1 MLRPLALSVAF
12 LLLISSANAIVIRH
26 DRDDAAYVRLGRHLD
41 AVARVQN
48 LGTGTLIAP
57 RWVLT
62 AAHVALVM
70 APAGSW
76 VELGKKRYLVEAV
89 IVHPEYAKD
98 ESSGHDIALLRLAEA
113 VEGIEPVLPYRGS
126 DEKGMTITFAGR
138 GHSGNGNTG
147 PSNQDGVLR
156 AATNVVDRAEPLTL
170 EFLFDA
176 PPNGTELEGISGPG
190 DSGGPALVERNG
202 KLWTVGVSSGN
213 TGRGDEH
220 CRYGTTE
227 IYARVSTRHAWIEKT
242 MKDAPASN
250 RTWFGP
256 VWTDVLPDTPNAAP
270 ARAFLKAVR
279 GDLASMR
286 AFRLAWR
293 TAQFLGSR
301 PEAKH
306 VEREEIWLR
315 DFGKAKLEG
324 YSADGDRRFAIFLS
338 TPDEKWFSFAM
349 DLENSKIAGVY
360 VNEIM
365 VPRPKTR

>member
-1 MLRPLALSVAF
+1 MLRLAG
-12 LLLISSANAIVIRH
+12 LLISFFLVFSASAIVIRH
-26 DRDDAAYVRLGRHLD
+26 DRDDAAYVRLGQRFD

-57 RWVLT
+57 RWVVT
-62 AAHVALVM
+62 AAHVALAM

-76 VELGKKRYLVEAV
+76 VELGGKRYLVDAV
-89 IVHPEYAKD
+89 LVHPSYEK
-98 ESSGHDIALLRLAEA
+98 EEFPGNDIALLRLAEA
-113 VEGIEPVLPYRGS
+113 VKGIEPVLPYRGT
-126 DEKGMTITFAGR
+126 DEKGMTVTFAGR

-147 PSNQDGVLR
+147 PTSKDEVLR
-156 AATNVVDRAEPLTL
+156 AATNLVDRAEAQTL

-190 DSGGPALVERNG
+190 DSGGPAFVERNG
-202 KLWTVGVSSGN
+202 KLWTVGVSSAN
-213 TGRGDEH
+213 TGGGEEH

-227 IYARVSTRHAWIEKT
+227 IYARVSAHHAWIEKT

-286 AFRLAWR
+286 AFRLAYR

-301 PEAKH
+301 PEEKH

-338 TPDEKWFSFAM
+338 TPDEKWFSLAM

-365 VPRPKTR
+365 VPRPKKK